1 MDKQGYVMFMDK
13 GLGDVQLPNS
23 DYQNIKKEF
32 DRLCDEQE
40 KIDNT
45 GFGKVFE
52 CINETLLEGKPHP
65 TLFPYTDDEQVI
77 RKALELTGNSNDE
90 AFCERFM
97 RHYRLFVEGKA
108 LQAKGLGLLAQYYA
122 QNHQKEIS
130 VEGWQFVPIS
140 IVGNPDIIKWVDEKI
155 MNDAQEG
162 KGLFANHFQI
172 PQEDEFLDEFLGVEA
187 YGLKCSFVPFLD
199 ELKRFGVVDGQEPF
213 FSKELTRGLF
223 ATLKEAANYLKEN
236 TDKPQAIKNEI
247 ARLVNEFDSIP
258 IWGLFFQILMLQ
270 GLCRLLEGVNINEGD
285 DGYNEACSL
294 YEWLYLELAKKEIDF
309 CSKPYGAKDRE
320 QLKPL
325 CAYLMSTE
333 VGQLVQGHLFGNE
346 PQPEQANNGQTTDA
360 QSLNPE
366 PQQEQPKP
374 TRGRGRPKE
383 TLKDKMI
390 DDANGEKLQQMHTKL
405 SGKKGKDATLII
417 LACIKKG
424 WLTKPTYTQV
434 KNEFGDIGSKTGY
447 NRYLNEQMFTKEE
460 LEGAISSLN

>member
-13 GLGDVQLPNS
+13 GLGDVQLPNT

-40 KIDNT
+40 SLYKPEFEAVFKELHKLDTTLTNNYPCT
-45 GFGKVFE
+45 RDEALLDEALKLAGFE
-52 CINETLLEGKPHP
+52 
-65 TLFPYTDDEQVI
+65 
-77 RKALELTGNSNDE
+77 SDE
-90 AFCERFM
+90 AFCTDFKK
-97 RHYRLFVEGKA
+97 YNALFVEGKK
-108 LQAKGLGLLAQYYA
+108 LQAKGLGMLAQHYA

-130 VEGWQFVPIS
+130 VEGWRFVPFS
-140 IVGNPDIIKWVDEKI
+140 IVGNPDIIKWVDEII
-155 MNDAQEG
+155 MNDAQKG

-172 PQEDEFLDEFLGVEA
+172 PQEDELLDDFLGVEA

-223 ATLKEAANYLKEN
+223 AMLKQAANYLKEH

-247 ARLVNEFDSIP
+247 ARLVNEFDNVP
-258 IWGLFFQILMLQ
+258 IWGFFFQILILQ

-285 DGYNEACSL
+285 DGYNEANSL
-294 YEWLYLELAKKEIDF
+294 YEWLYLELAKKEFDF
-309 CSKPYGAKDRE
+309 CYKPYGEKDRK
-320 QLKPL
+320 QLKSL

-333 VGQLVQGHLFGNE
+333 VGQLVQSRLFGNE
-346 PQPEQANNGQTTDA
+346 PQPEQANDRQTTDA

-366 PQQEQPKP
+366 PQQEQIKK

-390 DDANGEKLQQMHTKL
+390 DDADESKLLKMHTKID
-405 SGKKGKDATLII
+405 GKKGKDATLII

-447 NRYLNEQMFTKEE
+447 SRYLNEIMFTKEE
-460 LEGAISSLN
+460 LEGAINSLD